1 MLAAQAVIVR
11 GSIVSSTRK
20 PDGSTANNVARHLAD
35 DPWIVP
41 IAGQSRIGRVAIGNQ
56 RGSALHV
63 GLYERFDRPGGIVGD
78 HGKADVARTCIEVF
92 GVLASRPSLIDA
104 AIDHLDGPD
113 DEDFAGIAG
122 FEDASPSR
130 KGISADRLRRP
141 LQWFAIRIDHRSS
154 QLLRQQPGG
163 LVGDAELVLHC
174 RADIPLEC
182 VAMRCAAQ
190 NHAVSG
196 SLERCIAVPA
206 VIEVCRPQSRHSYKR
221 GRLFSTAAR
230 RSLQPGQMKPSGQ
243 RRLNKNATQLAS
255 SENAFWNSESE
266 RALAIGSRSWRPH
279 AADLTTHY
287 I

>member
-1 MLAAQAVIVR
+1 MPVEAAIVAKDEFIEISVDVLAAQAVICAEAPSFHQR
-11 GSIVSSTRK
+11 ESAMDPRQ
-20 PDGSTANNVARHLAD
+20 DNVARHLAD
-35 DPWIVP
+35 DAWIVP

-78 HGKADVARTCIEVF
+78 HGKADAARTCIEVF

-122 FEDASPSR
+122 FEERIAFTE
-130 KGISADRLRRP
+130 GNFRLINFDDP

-154 QLLRQQPGG
+154 QLLRQVTPSWSSN
-163 LVGDAELVLHC
+163 C

-255 SENAFWNSESE
+255 SENAFWNSA
-266 RALAIGSRSWRPH
+266 RTG
-279 AADLTTHY
+279 
-287 I
+287 